1 MSAGKTDR
9 LLNLW
14 AALLMRHGD
23 NAPFQSSNGE
33 FDYSP
38 VQEYD
43 AKGNRVLKNFM
54 SGNWVWKQAVSD
66 FVLS

>member
-1 MSAGKTDR
+1 MSDKQEVWFRDPREVVRNMLA
-9 LLNLW
+9 NP
-14 AALLMRHGD
+14 
-23 NAPFQSSNGE
+23 NFNGE

-38 VQEYD
+38 VREYD